1 MRRDCDHGFFRSGQH
16 TLADLFFCQE
26 WSSRTSRDTAFPWY
40 PLQGDF
46 DGCPP
51 QAPPR
56 SSFPTPMRVRLP
68 RLPRTK
74 FIIKCAPP
82 ASCYGAAPRTSKN
95 LLLPWSGWKC
105 RERPRGHDCVL
116 FALST
121 RTLQGGSQLLP
132 MDCLTLRSTTLCS
145 RARASASTRWPLWR
159 RSLNVGAHPTT
170 SAAAWCAQPTHRADG
185 ARHPIRF
192 PGARAHLHHAAA
204 RLLADRAVAPTA
216 VRASLTVCPLSVCEQ
231 SAPSSRCEHILEHP
245 SAHGARPAGC
255 APLWATARA
264 VRPARARSRP
274 STPHP
279 RPSPHRLAEGVSRA
293 RALPAVRRLVLHA
306 AGVGA

>member
-1 MRRDCDHGFFRSGQH
+1 MHTRTFKAGSRLFKMVACLVLTPSMLAHRRAS
-16 TLADLFFCQE
+16 
-26 WSSRTSRDTAFPWY
+26 WST
-40 PLQGDF
+40 G
-46 DGCPP
+46 
-51 QAPPR
+51 
-56 SSFPTPMRVRLP
+56 LP
-68 RLPRTK
+68 RYRRL
-74 FIIKCAPP
+74 
-82 ASCYGAAPRTSKN
+82 
-95 LLLPWSGWKC
+95 
-105 RERPRGHDCVL
+105 GH
-116 FALST
+116 
-121 RTLQGGSQLLP
+121 
-132 MDCLTLRSTTLCS
+132 
-145 RARASASTRWPLWR
+145 
-159 RSLNVGAHPTT
+159 VGTHPTT
-170 SAAAWCAQPTHRADG
+170 CAAAWCAQPTHRADG

-293 RALPAVRRLVLHA
+293 RALPAACRLVLQA

>member
-1 MRRDCDHGFFRSGQH
+1 MRASQALEKRHLRG
-16 TLADLFFCQE
+16 LADHRTIFCA
-26 WSSRTSRDTAFPWY
+26 RIRRRFNFA
-40 PLQGDF
+40 
-46 DGCPP
+46 C
-51 QAPPR
+51 
-56 SSFPTPMRVRLP
+56 RLHTT
-68 RLPRTK
+68 LPATCRCK
-74 FIIKCAPP
+74 PPP
-82 ASCYGAAPRTSKN
+82 AACVNSRGTHAARSLTACPAT
-95 LLLPWSGWKC
+95 WHTC
-105 RERPRGHDCVL
+105 
-116 FALST
+116 
-121 RTLQGGSQLLP
+121 TLQGGSQLLP

-145 RARASASTRWPLWR
+145 RARDSASAPLTLWR

-293 RALPAVRRLVLHA
+293 RALPAARRLVLHA